1 MLIPPIPNNES
12 ARLQALYQLN
22 VLDTN
27 PEACYDRLTR
37 LTKHLFDVPI
47 VVISLIDRD
56 RQWFKSKQGL
66 DVCETGRDVSF
77 CGHTILS
84 QDIFEITDALLDA
97 RFADNPLVVGDPKIR
112 FYAGAPLITQTG
124 FAVGTLCIIDTKP
137 RKLTTDER
145 QALRDMADEVLSVLE
160 LHETRQQNQDLK
172 VTQQMTRIISKA
184 QSNFINESDRRKA
197 FDELLSDVLE
207 LTQSEYG
214 FITEVMHDGQGEPY
228 LKTYAITNIAWNDE
242 TSTFYQNHAPK
253 GMEFHNLKTLFGEA
267 ITTNQPVIANDPY
280 HDPRRGGLPPS
291 HPALNSFLGIPIH
304 HGEQLVAMI
313 GVANREQGYD
323 ESLVNWL
330 SPLLLTIGQLIH
342 ALKLQRQQECDRKEI
357 ELLSKVASQTTNA
370 VVITDLAGRIE
381 WVNDGFERITG
392 YRFVEVIGCSPGK
405 LLQGEETDQRVVS
418 TIRDAITRR
427 QGFEAALINYSKD
440 KRSYWIRIQ
449 CTPRYDNDKHVN
461 GFIAIETD
469 ITQQKQHDKT
479 LKEERDLFSSGPVF
493 IITWDASE
501 NWPIRYVSANIVD
514 ILGYTPEEMYAPSF
528 LYADLIH
535 PKDKERIFGE
545 VAHNIKHHVDIYEQ
559 SYRLRLKNGEY
570 RWFYDFTRLIRNE
583 QGQVETIRGYMFDQT
598 EIKNIERELKEQSDH
613 TKAIIENMVDGIITI
628 DAKGIMGSFNSAA
641 ERIFGYS
648 AQEAIGQ
655 NVSMLMPSPHR
666 ESHDNYLHAY
676 LTTGVQR
683 IIGVGREVEG
693 QKKDGSLFPMELSV
707 SEIFRNGQVEFVGM
721 VRDITER
728 KRMDRMK
735 SEFVS
740 TVSHELRTP
749 LTSIAGALGLIVS
762 GRLGELPSSAQQMM
776 TIAHNN
782 TLRLTHL
789 INDLLDMEKIV
800 SGNLDFNLQTQ
811 ALLPIIQQSLE
822 NCQTYG
828 EKSNIKLQLNQSTED
843 VSVIVDGHRLQQV
856 IANLLSNAI
865 KYSPEQGTVNIN
877 VQALHPLVKVSI
889 VDHGPGIPQAFRS
902 RIFEKFSQ
910 ADSSDTRQKGGTGLG
925 LAITKELIERMG
937 GRIGFDSIEGE
948 GATFWFELP
957 RVAEK
962 QAVA

>member
-47 VVISLIDRD
+47 AVISLIDRD

-84 QDIFEITDALLDA
+84 QDIFEITDALLDT

-214 FITEVMHDGQGEPY
+214 FIAEVMHDGQGAPY
-228 LKTYAITNIAWNDE
+228 LKTYAITNIAWNDD
-242 TSTFYQNHAPK
+242 TRAFYENHAPK

-267 ITTNQPVIANDPY
+267 ITTGKPVIANDPY
-280 HDPRRGGLPPS
+280 NDPRRGGLPPG
-291 HPALNSFLGIPIH
+291 HPALNRFLGIPIH
-304 HGEQLVAMI
+304 YSERLVAMI
-313 GVANREQGYD
+313 GVANRQQGYD
-323 ESLVNWL
+323 VAMIDFL
-330 SPLLLTIGQLIH
+330 SPLLITIGQL
-342 ALKLQRQQECDRKEI
+342 
-357 ELLSKVASQTTNA
+357 
-370 VVITDLAGRIE
+370 
-381 WVNDGFERITG
+381 
-392 YRFVEVIGCSPGK
+392 
-405 LLQGEETDQRVVS
+405 VVS
-418 TIRDAITRR
+418 AQI
-427 QGFEAALINYSKD
+427 K
-440 KRSYWIRIQ
+440 
-449 CTPRYDNDKHVN
+449 
-461 GFIAIETD
+461 
-469 ITQQKQHDKT
+469 QKQHELQLSLEHFKNTVDQALDPVFVFDAST
-479 LKEERDLFSSGPVF
+479 LQFIYVNNGAIEQVGYSEQEMLNMHPFDIKPDISEAQFRQLVTKVMQSETKSLTFETKHQHKQGKLIDVEIFLQYVNSERATTHFIAFVRDISERKKILNLIEQERDLFSSGPVF
-493 IITWDASE
+493 IITWDACE

-514 ILGYTPEEMYAPSF
+514 ILGYTPEEMYTPTF
-528 LYADLIH
+528 LFADLIH

-598 EIKNIERELKEQSDH
+598 EIKNIERELKEQSNH

-628 DAKGIMGSFNSAA
+628 NAKGIILSFNPAA
-641 ERIFGYS
+641 ERIFGYKT
-648 AQEAIGQ
+648 QEVIGQ

-666 ESHDNYLHAY
+666 EAHDHYLSGY
-676 LTTGVQR
+676 LNTGVKH

-693 QKKDGSLFPMELSV
+693 QRQNGQLFPMELSV
-707 SEIFRNGQVEFVGM
+707 SEIFRKGQVEFVGI

-728 KRMDRMK
+728 KRIDRMK

-749 LTSIAGALGLIVS
+749 LTSIAGALGLVVN
-762 GRLGELPSSAQQMM
+762 GRLGELPTQAQQMIG
-776 TIAHNN
+776 IAHNN

-789 INDLLDMEKIV
+789 INDLLDMEKMV
-800 SGNLDFNLQTQ
+800 SGNLHFDLQHQ
-811 ALLPIIQQSLE
+811 PLLPIIEQSLQ
-822 NCQTYG
+822 NCQPYG
-828 EKSNIKLQLNQSTED
+828 EKCNVKLVLETKTSDAKVN
-843 VSVIVDGHRLQQV
+843 VDSHRLQQV
-856 IANLLSNAI
+856 MANLLSNAI
-865 KYSPEQGTVNIN
+865 KFSPEHGSV
-877 VQALHPLVKVSI
+877 HI
-889 VDHGPGIPQAFRS
+889 VLTPSSSLIRISVIDHGPGIPTDFQS

-937 GRIGFDSIEGE
+937 GRIGFESIEGK

-957 RVAEK
+957 LIIEEQDLA
-962 QAVA
+962 

>member
-1 MLIPPIPNNES
+1 MLIPPIPNDES

-112 FYAGAPLITQTG
+112 FYAGAPLITQAG

-172 VTQQMTRIISKA
+172 ATQQMTQIIAKA
-184 QSNFINESDRRKA
+184 QSNFIDEKDRRKA
-197 FDELLSDVLE
+197 FDELLSDVLD

-214 FITEVMHDGQGEPY
+214 FIAEVMHDGQGEPY

-242 TSTFYQNHAPK
+242 TRTFYQNHAPK
-253 GMEFHNLKTLFGEA
+253 GMEFHNLNTLFGA
-267 ITTNQPVIANDPY
+267 TITTGQPVIANDPY
-280 HDPRRGGLPPS
+280 NDPRRGGLPAG
-291 HPALNSFLGIPIH
+291 HPALNRFLGIPIH

-313 GVANREQGYD
+313 GIANREQGYD
-323 ESLVNWL
+323 LSLVEYL

-342 ALKLQRQQECDRKEI
+342 ALKLQRQQEQDRQQI

-392 YRFVEVIGCSPGK
+392 YSFAEVIGCSPGK
-405 LLQGEETDQRVVS
+405 LLQGEETDQTVVS

-427 QGFEAALINYSKD
+427 LGFEAELINYSKD
-440 KRSYWIRIQ
+440 KRPYWIRIQ
-449 CTPRYDNDKHVN
+449 CTPRYDNDKRVN

-469 ITQQKQHDKT
+469 ITLQKQHDKT

-493 IITWDASE
+493 IITWDASDA
-501 NWPIRYVSANIVD
+501 WPIKYVSANILD
-514 ILGYTPEEMYAPSF
+514 ILGYTPEEMCAPSF

-535 PKDKERIFGE
+535 PKDQERIFGE
-545 VAHNIKHHVDIYEQ
+545 VAHNIEHHIDTYEQ
-559 SYRLRLKNGEY
+559 SYRLRLKSGEY
-570 RWFYDFTRLIRNE
+570 RWFYDFTRLIRND

-598 EIKNIERELKEQSDH
+598 EIKNIERELKEQSNH

-789 INDLLDMEKIV
+789 INDLLDI
-800 SGNLDFNLQTQ
+800 DR
-811 ALLPIIQQSLE
+811 
-822 NCQTYG
+822 
-828 EKSNIKLQLNQSTED
+828 KS
-843 VSVIVDGHRLQQV
+843 VV
-856 IANLLSNAI
+856 
-865 KYSPEQGTVNIN
+865 
-877 VQALHPLVKVSI
+877 
-889 VDHGPGIPQAFRS
+889 
-902 RIFEKFSQ
+902 
-910 ADSSDTRQKGGTGLG
+910 
-925 LAITKELIERMG
+925 
-937 GRIGFDSIEGE
+937 
-948 GATFWFELP
+948 
-957 RVAEK
+957 
-962 QAVA
+962 

>member
-1 MLIPPIPNNES
+1 PPIPNNES

-160 LHETRQQNQDLK
+160 LHETRQQNQDLQ

-214 FITEVMHDGQGEPY
+214 FIAEVMHDGQGEPY

-242 TSTFYQNHAPK
+242 TRTFYQNHAPE

-427 QGFEAALINYSKD
+427 QGFEAELINYSKD

-693 QKKDGSLFPMELSV
+693 QKKDGSSFPMELSV

-776 TIAHNN
+776 TIAQIMEKMIAFSEGNIHDI
-782 TLRLTHL
+782 THL
-789 INDLLDMEKIV
+789 SCVWTYAKTIGELEELDA
-800 SGNLDFNLQTQ
+800 DTQ
-811 ALLPIIQQSLE
+811 FILE
-822 NCQTYG
+822 
-828 EKSNIKLQLNQSTED
+828 
-843 VSVIVDGHRLQQV
+843 V
-856 IANLLSNAI
+856 A
-865 KYSPEQGTVNIN
+865 
-877 VQALHPLVKVSI
+877 
-889 VDHGPGIPQAFRS
+889 
-902 RIFEKFSQ
+902 
-910 ADSSDTRQKGGTGLG
+910 
-925 LAITKELIERMG
+925 AITH
-937 GRIGFDSIEGE
+937 
-948 GATFWFELP
+948 LP
-957 RVAEK
+957 FVTVRRRAGIDC
-962 QAVA
+962 

>member
-1 MLIPPIPNNES
+1 MLIPPIPDNES
-12 ARLQALYQLN
+12 ARLQALYQLK

-37 LTKHLFDVPI
+37 LTKQLFGVPI

-160 LHETRQQNQDLK
+160 LHETR
-172 VTQQMTRIISKA
+172 
-184 QSNFINESDRRKA
+184 
-197 FDELLSDVLE
+197 
-207 LTQSEYG
+207 
-214 FITEVMHDGQGEPY
+214 
-228 LKTYAITNIAWNDE
+228 
-242 TSTFYQNHAPK
+242 TFYQNHAPK

-280 HDPRRGGLPPS
+280 HDPRRGGLPPG

-392 YRFVEVIGCSPGK
+392 YRFAEVIGCSPGK

-427 QGFEAALINYSKD
+427 QGFEAELINYSKD

-501 NWPIRYVSANIVD
+501 SWPIRYVSANIVD
-514 ILGYTPEEMYAPSF
+514 ILGYTPEEMYAPGF

-598 EIKNIERELKEQSDH
+598 EIKNIERELKEQSNH

-628 DAKGIMGSFNSAA
+628 NAKGIILSFNPAA
-641 ERIFGYS
+641 ERIFGYKT
-648 AQEAIGQ
+648 QEVIGQ

-666 ESHDNYLHAY
+666 EAHDHYLSGY
-676 LTTGVQR
+676 LNTGVKH

-693 QKKDGSLFPMELSV
+693 QRQNGQLFPMELSV
-707 SEIFRNGQVEFVGM
+707 SEIFRKGQVEFVGI

-728 KRMDRMK
+728 KRIDRMK

-749 LTSIAGALGLIVS
+749 LTSIAGALGLVVN
-762 GRLGELPSSAQQMM
+762 GRLGELPTQAQQMIG
-776 TIAHNN
+776 IAHNN

-789 INDLLDMEKIV
+789 INDLLDMEKMV
-800 SGNLDFNLQTQ
+800 SGNLHFDLQHQ
-811 ALLPIIQQSLE
+811 PLLPIIEQSLQ
-822 NCQTYG
+822 NCQPYG
-828 EKSNIKLQLNQSTED
+828 EKCNVKLVLETKTSDAKVNVGS
-843 VSVIVDGHRLQQV
+843 HRLQQV
-856 IANLLSNAI
+856 MANLLSNAI
-865 KYSPEQGTVNIN
+865 KFSPEHGSV
-877 VQALHPLVKVSI
+877 HI
-889 VDHGPGIPQAFRS
+889 VLTPSSSLIRISVIDHGPGIPTDFQS

-937 GRIGFDSIEGE
+937 GRIGFESIEGK

-957 RVAEK
+957 LIIEEQDLA
-962 QAVA
+962 

>member
-160 LHETRQQNQDLK
+160 LHETRQQNQDLQ

-214 FITEVMHDGQGEPY
+214 FIAEVMHDGQGEPY

-242 TSTFYQNHAPK
+242 TRTFYQNHAPE

-427 QGFEAALINYSKD
+427 QGFEAELINYSKD

-514 ILGYTPEEMYAPSF
+514 ILGYTPEEMYAPGF

-628 DAKGIMGSFNSAA
+628 NAKGIILSFNPAA
-641 ERIFGYS
+641 ERIFGYKT
-648 AQEAIGQ
+648 QEVIGQ

-666 ESHDNYLHAY
+666 EAHDHYLSGY
-676 LTTGVQR
+676 LNTGVKH

-693 QKKDGSLFPMELSV
+693 QRQNGQLFPMELSV
-707 SEIFRNGQVEFVGM
+707 SEIFRKGQVEFVGI

-728 KRMDRMK
+728 KRIDRMK

-749 LTSIAGALGLIVS
+749 LTSIAGALGLVVN
-762 GRLGELPSSAQQMM
+762 GRLGELPTQAQQMIG
-776 TIAHNN
+776 IAHNN

-789 INDLLDMEKIV
+789 INDLLDMEKMV
-800 SGNLDFNLQTQ
+800 SGNLHFDLQHQ
-811 ALLPIIQQSLE
+811 PLLPIIEQSLQ
-822 NCQTYG
+822 NCQPYG
-828 EKSNIKLQLNQSTED
+828 EKCNVKLVLETKTSDAKVN
-843 VSVIVDGHRLQQV
+843 VDSHRLQQV
-856 IANLLSNAI
+856 MANLLSNAI
-865 KYSPEQGTVNIN
+865 KFSPEHGSV
-877 VQALHPLVKVSI
+877 HI
-889 VDHGPGIPQAFRS
+889 VLTPSSSLIRISVIDHGPGIPTDFQS

-937 GRIGFDSIEGE
+937 GRIGFESIEGK

-957 RVAEK
+957 LIIEEQDLA
-962 QAVA
+962 